1 MTDLEKLREAIARG
15 IALVRGHDPDG
26 FDILLI
32 CGPNNEPIPCWMA
45 FEEEADAALAAIEA
59 EGAKVVFR
67 EPTPE
72 MLKAGWDT
80 GTTKAPNI
88 AYNVWTPMFDAA
100 PSLTEP
106 RKVERGPAG
115 ATYGSYDYEEK
126 P

>member
-1 MTDLEKLREAIARG
+1 MTAEMERLREAIARAVGG
-15 IALVRGHDPDG
+15 IH
-26 FDILLI
+26 
-32 CGPNNEPIPCWMA
+32 
-45 FEEEADAALAAIEA
+45 EADVILDAIEA